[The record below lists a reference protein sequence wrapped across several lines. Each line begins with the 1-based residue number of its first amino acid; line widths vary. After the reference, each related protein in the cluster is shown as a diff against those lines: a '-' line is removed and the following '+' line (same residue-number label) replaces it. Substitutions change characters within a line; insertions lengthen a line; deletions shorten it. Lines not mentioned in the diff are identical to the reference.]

1 MKNSTLLRKI
11 FNAFAL
17 TAFLIFGLQSFAQS
31 ASTQLLANSVR
42 VQSIVAVVRAD
53 SPLSFVTT
61 QELYDLYRGRTREI
75 RGVALPAIHLTV
87 ASDVRRSFSTEILRW
102 KSVSVEISRIRAKV
116 FAFEGNPPTEHPD
129 ESAVFAAVNRVSGIG
144 YIDSGL
150 SKNLPSTLKA
160 IPILE
165 ARQ

>member
-1 MKNSTLLRKI
+1 MRPSTPIRIL
-11 FNAFAL
+11 FNAAAL
-17 TAFLIFGLQSFAQS
+17 LFGLSVVLQSFAQS
-31 ASTQLLANSVR
+31 APQVNSAR
-42 VQSIVAVVRAD
+42 VQSVVAVVRAD
-53 SPLSFVTT
+53 SPLTFVTS

-75 RGVALPAIHLTV
+75 RGNALPAIHLTV
-87 ASDVRRSFSTEILRW
+87 ASDVRRTFTLDILKW

-129 ESAVFAAVNRVSGIG
+129 EEAVFSAVSRVSGIG
-144 YIDSGL
+144 YIASDRA
-150 SKNLPSTLKA
+150 KNLPPNIKA